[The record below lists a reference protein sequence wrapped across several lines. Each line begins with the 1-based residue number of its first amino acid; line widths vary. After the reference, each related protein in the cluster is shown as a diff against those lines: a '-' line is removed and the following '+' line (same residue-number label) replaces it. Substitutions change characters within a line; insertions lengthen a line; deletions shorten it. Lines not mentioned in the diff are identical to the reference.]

1 MCIRDRPTAVPPTV
15 AAPTGEVL
23 NETGAITAG
32 GGSEHTFTVAP
43 GRTYT
48 VVISPSAE
56 FDVDPSYECQ
66 SGNSSASGNFDWH
79 WEGEAETFTYT
90 SSGSGTCRVIIGG
103 YQGSAGS
110 YTIVATAR

>member
-1 MCIRDRPTAVPPTV
+1 
-15 AAPTGEVL
+15 L
-23 NETGAITAG
+23 NQAGQIASG
-32 GGSEHTFTVAP
+32 GGSEHTFPVAP

-48 VVISPSAE
+48 VVVSPSAE

-66 SGNSSASGNFDWH
+66 SGNSTASGGFDWS

-90 SSGSGTCRVIIGG
+90 SSGDGSCRVIING

-110 YTIVATAR
+110 YTITVNAR